1 LERYAAAGRSL
12 SQIAIVWL
20 HARLIG
26 RLAKMASEI
35 EAYLDAFEEVQRLLK
50 RLSAVVDQINSVAEA
65 ITDDLQDAA
74 AMVPSDWP
82 TRDQL
87 RGLLS
92 EIATSKEQLI
102 QKWSAVPERIR
113 NAMPNKRPDAVSDD
127 WDEEDTD

>member
-1 LERYAAAGRSL
+1 
-12 SQIAIVWL
+12 
-20 HARLIG
+20 
-26 RLAKMASEI
+26 MASEI

-87 RGLLS
+87 RSLLS

-127 WDEEDTD
+127 WDEEDVD